1 MKPECKNALGLHD
14 LGEYEYELE
23 LVQFEKVQEPW
34 EMDDE
39 TKIDQ
44 VSAEINFQ
52 ILDSQNLG

>member
-1 MKPECKNALGLHD
+1 MKAESKNALGLHD

-23 LVQFEKVQEPW
+23 LVQFEKIQEAW

-44 VSAEINFQ
+44 VFLKLLKWIKR
-52 ILDSQNLG
+52 